1 MKINNFR
8 PMNVNPYN
16 KQLDKVGK
24 YQTQAANQKDKL
36 EISKEA
42 MEMQITNQYD
52 VERQQKVD
60 ELKNKIESG
69 EYTVNPREVA
79 NKMYSYWDG
88 LKK

>member
-16 KQLDKVGK
+16 KQMDKVGK
-24 YQTQAANQKDKL
+24 LQAQGAGQKDKI

-42 MEMQITNQYD
+42 LEMQITNQYD

-69 EYTVNPREVA
+69 EYKVNPRELA
-79 NKMYSYWDG
+79 SKMYSYWDD
-88 LKK
+88 LKN

>member
-8 PMNVNPYN
+8 PVNMNPYN

-24 YQTQAANQKDKL
+24 LQAQSANQKDKI

-42 MEMQITNQYD
+42 LEMQITSQYE
-52 VERQQKVD
+52 VERQQKLD

-69 EYTVNPREVA
+69 EYKVNPQELA
-79 NKMYSYWDG
+79 QKMYSYWDN
-88 LKK
+88 LK